1 MRAGHLKKVAVIGGL
16 AAALGAAA
24 QIRADVLFGD
34 FENGLDPNLNLLQSN
49 GGPNTFNG
57 SVATNAT
64 HGAKAGSFSTAPGFQ
79 QYLNYDNG
87 SKAPGTVA
95 GELNNY
101 NDLLF
106 DINVPA
112 GDRAGGVFLSLRG
125 PHTA

>member
-1 MRAGHLKKVAVIGGL
+1 MLAERLRNVAIGTAIAL
-16 AAALGAAA
+16 LGAASA
-24 QIRADVLFGD
+24 HADLIFGD
-34 FENGLDPNLNLLQSN
+34 FENGLDPNLNLLQTN

-64 HGAKAGSFSTAPGFQ
+64 HGTKAGSFSVAPGFQ
-79 QYLNYDNG
+79 QYLDYDNG
-87 SKAPGTVA
+87 SKAAGTVG